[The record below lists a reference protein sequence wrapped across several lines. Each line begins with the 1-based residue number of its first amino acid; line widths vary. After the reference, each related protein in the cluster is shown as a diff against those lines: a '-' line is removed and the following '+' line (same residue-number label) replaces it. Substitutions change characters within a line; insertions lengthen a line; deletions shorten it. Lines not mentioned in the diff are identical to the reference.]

1 MCCAKRM
8 GQLFSSFRLRHREEA
23 YSGWGDILGKSRR
36 GAEMQRET
44 GEWSRVWHDWKRVY
58 TSSMRWAK
66 GKRKKSIE
74 EHKH

>member
-1 MCCAKRM
+1 M
-8 GQLFSSFRLRHREEA
+8 
-23 YSGWGDILGKSRR
+23 GKSRR

-58 TSSMRWAK
+58 TLSMRWAK

-74 EHKH
+74 EHEH